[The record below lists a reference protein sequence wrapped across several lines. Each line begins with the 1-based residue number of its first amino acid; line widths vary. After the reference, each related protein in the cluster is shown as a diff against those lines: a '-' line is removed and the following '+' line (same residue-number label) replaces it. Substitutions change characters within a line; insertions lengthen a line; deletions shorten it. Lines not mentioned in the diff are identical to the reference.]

1 MIKNFILK
9 SIEGDLNKSNLR
21 ILIADNVD
29 LIEEEGSK
37 VEDRELA

>member
-29 LIEEEGSK
+29 LIEEEGNK